1 MFIRSLLCLQYSTP
15 SGLAYVAEQTMAAI
29 KQKDM
34 SPQLRHKVDHLTCFV
49 PGMLALGAVNSAGL
63 DWKHVG
69 DEFMS
74 KRLDGNVL
82 VVCSHLLCG
91 VCSVLLV
98 LLR

>member
-1 MFIRSLLCLQYSTP
+1 
-15 SGLAYVAEQTMAAI
+15 MAAI